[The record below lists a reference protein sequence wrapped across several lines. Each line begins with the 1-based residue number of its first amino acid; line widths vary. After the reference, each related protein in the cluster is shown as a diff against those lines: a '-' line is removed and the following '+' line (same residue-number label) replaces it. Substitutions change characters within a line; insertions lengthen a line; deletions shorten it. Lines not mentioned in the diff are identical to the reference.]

1 VVPAVAPVIAAIYL
15 YRVDQVQA
23 GKVITVAPI
32 MVIPVHR
39 TLPVAVAVVVAQE
52 VAQALMLA
60 AQGVPVLHGLMV
72 LPEAVAA
79 VAVHTIRVMWDRE
92 VPAAAAVIPAAQ
104 TKTDKPDQ
112 LTPAVVVVGVPV
124 AEQAVQEVPVL

>member
-1 VVPAVAPVIAAIYL
+1 VAPAVAAVIVAIYL

-23 GKVITVAPI
+23 GKVITAVPI
-32 MVIPVHR
+32 MVIPVRR

-60 AQGVPVLHGLMV
+60 AQGVLVLHGLMA
-72 LPEAVAA
+72 LHGAVAVA
-79 VAVHTIRVMWDRE
+79 AVHTIRVMWDRE
-92 VPAAAAVIPAAQ
+92 VPVVAVIPAAQ
-104 TKTDKPDQ
+104 IKTDKPDQ
-112 LTPAVVVVGVPV
+112 LTPAAVVVDVPV